1 MSNGRQ
7 LRRSKDNRMIAGVA
21 SGVAEFFDIDVTVVR
36 VIWAL
41 TIIFGGFGLLA
52 YVIMWIVVPEEGS
65 DRTVANDI
73 VDSVSKK
80 EEPAAEPTVE
90 PTDDEG

>member
-36 VIWAL
+36 VVWAL

-73 VDSVSKK
+73 VESVSKK
-80 EEPAAEPTVE
+80 DEPAEEPA
-90 PTDDEG
+90 DEE